1 VSEITPNSC
10 AISACWPGSSSTTG
24 VERLTGQLSA
34 IVDNIAKVSEVA
46 PDVPATS
53 HPIPLENVFRPDVV
67 GEMLTVEQV
76 LQNAPDATDDR
87 FKVTAILGRSSERHH
102 PADRRGPPRSWP
114 PARCRASRRR
124 RPTSTA
130 SPPSTATCTPSST

>member
-1 VSEITPNSC
+1 MVSEITPDLVRHLGVL
-10 AISACWPGSSSTTG
+10 ARIQLDDRE

-46 PDVPATS
+46 TPDVPATS

-67 GEMLTVEQV
+67 GGMLSVEQV

-87 FKVTAILGRSSERHH
+87 FTDTAILGEEQ
-102 PADRRGPPRSWP
+102 
-114 PARCRASRRR
+114 
-124 RPTSTA
+124 
-130 SPPSTATCTPSST
+130 